1 MKGQYITSN
10 WVCSSSTQVSSFAGG
25 PRADNQLLAPAVRLL
40 LSITTSRAFRPGK
53 LVLLL
58 HVLSL
63 AGSLVIY
70 RWFKLISTPRM
81 GERGVKAGEDLGGGG
96 IVELAWDA

>member
-1 MKGQYITSN
+1 MSM
-10 WVCSSSTQVSSFAGG
+10 
-25 PRADNQLLAPAVRLL
+25 L
-40 LSITTSRAFRPGK
+40 TSRSFRPGK

-63 AGSLVIY
+63 GGSMVIY
-70 RWFKLISTPRM
+70 RWFKLISTPRI

-96 IVELAWDA
+96 VVELAWDA